1 MSKSRINIAII
12 EPSHIFFVGLSN
24 LLHKTDNYYYIF
36 RLTDLDELN
45 LFLMREKVSFV
56 LLNPCVYQNKN
67 GDLLKMK
74 KAYPEITWIGLL
86 YSFYHPELL
95 SKLDDTILATD
106 SLESIIGKLTRI
118 AVGQTDNAKQ
128 ETLSEREI
136 EVLAVM
142 VKGFSNKEIA
152 EELNISIHT
161 VISHRKNIVEKTGIK
176 SLSGLT
182 IYAISK
188 KYIQVDG

>member
-12 EPSHIFFVGLSN
+12 EPSHIFFEGLSN
-24 LLHKTDNYYYIF
+24 LLHKTDSYYYIF

-74 KAYPEITWIGLL
+74 KAYPEIIWIGLL

>member
-1 MSKSRINIAII
+1 
-12 EPSHIFFVGLSN
+12 
-24 LLHKTDNYYYIF
+24 
-36 RLTDLDELN
+36 
-45 LFLMREKVSFV
+45 MREKVSFV